1 MARWRGLGVGATAL
15 LAAGGCAVGGT
26 GTRDEGPARS
36 ESAAQVSPAPSASE
50 SAAVPVMGQQKV
62 VRLLLADASV
72 SAETKKDLKPCG
84 GHDYPVDVSSGDLT
98 GTGAPDLLVNVMTC
112 GDAVG
117 VASYVYRKEKSGYV
131 SVFRAEDPPVYA
143 EMDRGD
149 LVVTRQLYQK
159 GDPVSYPSSE
169 EVITYGWHAGEFR
182 ESYRMRNDYSKT
194 VGGENGGGE
203 DGEDDGP
210 AVPTSPPG

>member
-1 MARWRGLGVGATAL
+1 MSQR
-15 LAAGGCAVGGT
+15 
-26 GTRDEGPARS
+26 
-36 ESAAQVSPAPSASE
+36 
-50 SAAVPVMGQQKV
+50 KV
-62 VRLLLADASV
+62 VGLLLGDASV

-98 GTGAPDLLVNVMTC
+98 GSGAPDLLVNVMTC

-117 VASYVYRKEKSGYV
+117 VASYVYRKERSGYV
-131 SVFRAEDPPVYA
+131 SVFRAEEPPVYA

-169 EVITYGWHAGEFR
+169 EVVTYSWHGGEFT

-194 VGGENGGGE
+194 VGGDNGGE
-203 DGEDDGP
+203 ETGEDDGEG
-210 AVPTSPPG
+210 AAAPTSPSG

>member
-1 MARWRGLGVGATAL
+1 MGATAL

-26 GTRDEGPARS
+26 GTRDEGPARP
-36 ESAAQVSPAPSASE
+36 ESAAQVSPAPSTTRSASM
-50 SAAVPVMGQQKV
+50 PVMGQQQV
-62 VRLLLADASV
+62 VRLLLSDGSV

-112 GDAVG
+112 GDGVG
-117 VASYVYRKEKSGYV
+117 VATYVYRKEKPGYV
-131 SVFRAEDPPVYA
+131 NVFRAEDPPVYG
-143 EMDRGD
+143 EIDRGA

-169 EVITYGWHAGEFR
+169 EVVTYGWHGDEFT
-182 ESYRMRNDYSKT
+182 ESYRTRNDYSKT
-194 VGGENGGGE
+194 VGGDNP
-203 DGEDDGP
+203 DGEDDGGEDSTP
-210 AVPTSPPG
+210 VPVSPGG

>member
-1 MARWRGLGVGATAL
+1 MGATAL

-26 GTRDEGPARS
+26 GTRDEGPARP
-36 ESAAQVSPAPSASE
+36 ESAARVSPAPSASE
-50 SAAVPVMGQQKV
+50 RASVPVMSQQTV
-62 VRLLLADASV
+62 VRLLLSDASV

-84 GHDYPVDVSSGDLT
+84 GHEYPVDVSSGDLT
-98 GTGAPDLLVNVMTC
+98 GAGAPDLLVNVMTC

-143 EMDRGD
+143 EIDRGD
-149 LVVTRQLYQK
+149 LVVTRQLYKK

-169 EVITYGWHAGEFR
+169 EVITYGWHGGEFS
-182 ESYRMRNDYSKT
+182 ESYRMRNDYSKA
-194 VGGENGGGE
+194 VGGDNGDNGT
-203 DGEDDGP
+203 GEDDGV
-210 AVPTSPPG
+210 AVPTTPPG